1 MLTNDKAGLLV
12 EPGAQTKQDYL
23 VRSQAVIP
31 GGVNSSLRNIEPRL
45 VPVRAEGAYFW
56 DYDGTRYLDYHGA
69 FGPPILGHGHPAV
82 TRAVHEAIDRTDQVG
97 VGVGPHEIELSQLI
111 ASHIPS
117 AERVLLCNSGSEA
130 TYHALR
136 LSRAVTGRT
145 KIIKFQGCYHG
156 FHDAVALNCI
166 SPAAKL
172 GQHDPFSAGSH
183 PQVLGDTIVCEF
195 NNLDSVESALNA
207 FKHQVAAIIVEPIP
221 HNVGCLMP
229 VDGFHAGLRQ
239 LATQHG
245 TVLVFDEVITGF
257 RHALG
262 GYQSICGVTPDL
274 TTLGKAIAN
283 GYPIAA
289 LAGKKELM
297 DRFNTRTGGDVF
309 FAGTFNGHPVGASA
323 AIATIQT
330 LRNENAHDYLFKLG
344 DTMRAGLRDV
354 MSRHGVQAE
363 VAGFGSVF
371 VTYFLEGPVRRYT
384 DLLKND
390 ADFFVAYR
398 RKLLER
404 GIYKLPM
411 NLKRNHLSLSH
422 TAADV
427 QLTLEAC
434 DDVIR
439 ELTKK

>member
-1 MLTNDKAGLLV
+1 MLTNDNATVLD
-12 EPGAQTKQDYL
+12 AQSQMSKHEYL
-23 VRSQAVIP
+23 SQSEAVIP
-31 GGVNSSLRNIEPRL
+31 GGVNSSLRNVDPRL

-56 DYDGTRYLDYHGA
+56 DCDGTRYLDYHAA
-69 FGPPILGHGHPAV
+69 FGPPILGHGHPDV
-82 TRAVHEAIDRTDQVG
+82 NRAVHEAIDRTDQVG

-111 ASHIPS
+111 AEHIPS

-136 LSRAVTGRT
+136 LSRAITGRT

-156 FHDAVALNCI
+156 FHDAVALNII
-166 SPAAKL
+166 SPATKL
-172 GQHDPFSAGSH
+172 GSHDPVSAGSH

-195 NNLDSVESALNA
+195 NNLDSVEAA
-207 FKHQVAAIIVEPIP
+207 FKAYPGQIAAIIVEPIP

-229 VDGFHAGLRQ
+229 VDGFHAGLRKI
-239 LATQHG
+239 ATHYG
-245 TVLVFDEVITGF
+245 ALLIFDEVITGF

-262 GYQSICGVTPDL
+262 GFQSICGVTPDL

-289 LAGKKELM
+289 LAGKREFM

-323 AIATIQT
+323 AIATIKV
-330 LRNENAHDYLFKLG
+330 LRDKRAHEYLFKLG
-344 DTMRAGLRDV
+344 DTMRSGLRDI
-354 MSRHGVQAE
+354 MQRHGVKSY

-371 VTYFLEGPVRRYT
+371 LTYFLEGPITKYT
-384 DLLKND
+384 DLLRND
-390 ADFFVAYR
+390 ADFFIAYR
-398 RKLLER
+398 RKLVER

-422 TAADV
+422 TEADV

-439 ELTKK
+439 ELVKK